1 MAQGEVVAYNIAA
14 FLATLFLLEF
24 GADKFID
31 HTAIVARRTGLSETI
46 IGLLTAGGEW
56 EELAVVVASLARGR
70 SSLALGNIIGAAVSN
85 ILGAFSLGLLFYEKG
100 KPITFDRSSRI
111 YSIVLLVLT
120 TFITPITYFSRR
132 IIWLVCGALLITGFG
147 AYILSVGIAISRG
160 VLTAPEA
167 SDSDSSDDDSSDEA
181 STVRGGEGRLT
192 CPDQVGISPSDPA
205 LPNAK
210 KPSASDE
217 VAPRPALVTLA
228 PTPPSPTPRRKQ
240 HNLRYHLFYL
250 FLGFLAICLAG
261 YVLSQAATNITDQF
275 GISDV
280 LFGVIILAIATTL
293 PEKFVAVMS
302 GSRGHTGILVANTVG
317 SNIFLLALCAGIIML
332 DTKGTLDGGNVTISE
347 LVVLWASTLGFVFTV
362 WFGGRF
368 CRWIGAVMLACYIAF
383 IVCEFTVIHRIAN

>member
-100 KPITFDRSSRI
+100 KPIKFDRSSRI

-120 TFITPITYFSRR
+120 TFITPITYYSRKT
-132 IIWLVCGALLITGFG
+132 IWLVCGALLIAVFG

-167 SDSDSSDDDSSDEA
+167 SDSDSSDDDSSDRS
-181 STVRGGEGRLT
+181 STV
-192 CPDQVGISPSDPA
+192 
-205 LPNAK
+205 
-210 KPSASDE
+210 
-217 VAPRPALVTLA
+217 VAPPPALVTPA
-228 PTPPSPTPRRKQ
+228 AAPPSRAPRRKR
-240 HNLRYHLFYL
+240 HHLRYHVFYL

-261 YVLSQAATNITDQF
+261 YVLSQAATNIIDQF

-302 GSRGHTGILVANTVG
+302 GYRGHTGILVANTVG
-317 SNIFLLALCAGIIML
+317 SNIFLLALCAGIIMV
-332 DTKGTLDGGNVTISE
+332 DTKGTLDGGNVTIPE
-347 LVVLWASTLGFVFTV
+347 LAVLWASTLGFVFTV
-362 WFGGRF
+362 WFGGKF

-383 IVCEFTVIHRIAN
+383 IVCEFTVIHRIAD